1 MNKLKQFLSS
11 VLRTLLNY
19 ISAFIYI
26 VLLLFKFIITL
37 LFIMYLI
44 FYNVVIDFVTDKI
57 LTRDFRNNNFIKQ
70 LKSINKEID
79 IDIE

>member
-37 LFIMYLI
+37 LFIIYLI

-70 LKSINKEID
+70 LESINKEID
-79 IDIE
+79 IE